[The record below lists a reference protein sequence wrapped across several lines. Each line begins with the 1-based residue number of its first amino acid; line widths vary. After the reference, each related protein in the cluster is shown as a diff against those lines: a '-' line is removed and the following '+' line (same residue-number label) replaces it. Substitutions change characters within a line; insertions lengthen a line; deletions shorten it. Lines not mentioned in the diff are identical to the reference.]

1 VVIERGVIKMV
12 ERNKEEEPIYEKLS
26 PNECMIISRDDKG
39 ILIAC
44 NKDGDIELKRVSYP
58 I

>member
-1 VVIERGVIKMV
+1 MV

-26 PNECMIISRDDKG
+26 PNECMIISRDAKG

-44 NKDGDIELKRVSYP
+44 NKDGDIQLKRVSYP
-58 I
+58 V